1 MGQSTWESG
10 STYRKIN
17 MCKFFF
23 LLVVSPL
30 CLGAPLEG
38 FGDATDE
45 EIAQIR
51 AGTYLEMFDEN
62 PSYTFNYKVADS
74 DEQTYVAMEE
84 SRADNVVTGT
94 YSYVDPLGS
103 LITVTYTAG
112 PMGYTE
118 TRDIQEGFVEISQKP
133 PKNQGASSGS
143 GPQSGP
149 VNVNPS
155 GSLSGSSGSLSSGFS
170 STTFGSSS
178 GSPAAFSSSSA
189 SLSGVSVSN
198 PGSSSLQSDIVSAVV
213 SQIQP
218 LISQTVSTAVSGQ
231 QSTSSGSSSST
242 SSQSSSS
249 SSLSQSDLIASILT
263 QLQPLISES
272 VSSVVASSSSISAP
286 SSNISSTSS
295 GRPS

>member
-62 PSYTFNYKVADS
+62 PSYTYNYKVADNA
-74 DEQTYVAMEE
+74 EQTYVAAEE
-84 SRADNVVTGT
+84 SRADNVVSGS

-112 PMGYTE
+112 PMGYSE
-118 TRDIQEGFVEISQKP
+118 EREVQEEFVEIRVKP
-133 PKNQGASSGS
+133 VKTQ
-143 GPQSGP
+143 
-149 VNVNPS
+149 V
-155 GSLSGSSGSLSSGFS
+155 
-170 STTFGSSS
+170 T
-178 GSPAAFSSSSA
+178 
-189 SLSGVSVSN
+189 
-198 PGSSSLQSDIVSAVV
+198 
-213 SQIQP
+213 
-218 LISQTVSTAVSGQ
+218 
-231 QSTSSGSSSST
+231 
-242 SSQSSSS
+242 SSS
-249 SSLSQSDLIASILT
+249 SSLSPSIPQT
-263 QLQPLISES
+263 AT
-272 VSSVVASSSSISAP
+272 V
-286 SSNISSTSS
+286 T
-295 GRPS
+295 